1 MLVYSGVGSHTE
13 FGSKVTWEVKIARNQ
28 NYAGNFLQLPVESS
42 THGFVS
48 IDVARC
54 SNLVRGGLLR
64 PSMSLP
70 DSSWI
75 SRKPLPALYARCLP
89 CSCQWSE
96 KNQNPT
102 FFAACCLAW
111 PALSFPCCVW
121 GEICDG
127 WGPLSPAAS
136 LQGAAFSPQKLNEHL
151 T

>member
-70 DSSWI
+70 DSS
-75 SRKPLPALYARCLP
+75 
-89 CSCQWSE
+89 
-96 KNQNPT
+96 
-102 FFAACCLAW
+102 
-111 PALSFPCCVW
+111 
-121 GEICDG
+121 
-127 WGPLSPAAS
+127 
-136 LQGAAFSPQKLNEHL
+136 
-151 T
+151 